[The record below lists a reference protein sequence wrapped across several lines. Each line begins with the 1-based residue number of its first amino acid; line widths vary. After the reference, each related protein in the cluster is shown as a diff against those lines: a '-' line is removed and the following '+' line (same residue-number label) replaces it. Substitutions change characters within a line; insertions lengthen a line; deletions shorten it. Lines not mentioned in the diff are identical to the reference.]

1 MEINHRS
8 IVSSFLL
15 VKKKENPQD
24 SVFFIF
30 TYKLLTK
37 FGNCV

>member
-15 VKKKENPQD
+15 VKEKENPQD
-24 SVFFIF
+24 SVFYFH
-30 TYKLLTK
+30 L
-37 FGNCV
+37 